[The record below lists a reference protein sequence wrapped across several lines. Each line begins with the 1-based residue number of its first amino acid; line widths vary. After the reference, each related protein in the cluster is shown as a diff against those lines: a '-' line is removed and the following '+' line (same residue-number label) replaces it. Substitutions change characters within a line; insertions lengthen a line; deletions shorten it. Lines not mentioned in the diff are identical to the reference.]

1 MKKLTNIIL
10 LFFAFFTAFS
20 QSKKK
25 KDIDAIKSMCGCFEI
40 EFNFAETFVLSN
52 NEDYQ
57 KSKIYK
63 AKALE
68 WGQLVEDSK
77 DKISIQHL
85 LIVGSKQFPT
95 VIKHWRQDWIYQNV
109 DLYRFFKENTWNYV
123 ELDKSAAKKAW
134 TQKVYQVDDSP
145 RYEGSARWVH
155 NNDKSY
161 WENFTYAPL
170 PRREYT
176 KRSDYNVMLR
186 GNRHE
191 IISGGWIHD
200 QDNKKIIRSN
210 SEDEPIAYEKGFS
223 TYTKV
228 DDERCIAAVKWWDK
242 NKLKW
247 KSIRSHWDEI
257 YALKST
263 LELNETVDGKRLY
276 TLLFNP
282 SLSDEKETKQI
293 IKSFIKNK
301 K

>member
-1 MKKLTNIIL
+1 MKKITNIFL
-10 LFFAFFTAFS
+10 LFFTIATVFS

-40 EFNFAETFVLSN
+40 EFNFAETFVLSDDK
-52 NEDYQ
+52 DYQ

-68 WGQLVEDSK
+68 WGQLVEDSRK
-77 DKISIQHL
+77 KISIQHL

-109 DLYRFFKENTWNYV
+109 DLYKFFKENTWDYV
-123 ELDKSAAKKAW
+123 KLEKSAAKKAW

-155 NNDKSY
+155 NNEKSY

-176 KRSDYNVMLR
+176 KRNDYNVMLR

-210 SEDEPIAYEKGFS
+210 NEDEPIAYEKGFS

-228 DDERCIAAVKWWDK
+228 DDERCIAAVKWWEK

-263 LELNETVDGKRLY
+263 LELNETVDGNRLY

-282 SLSDEKETKQI
+282 SLTDEKETKQI
-293 IKSFIKNK
+293 INSFIKNK

>member
-1 MKKLTNIIL
+1 
-10 LFFAFFTAFS
+10 
-20 QSKKK
+20 
-25 KDIDAIKSMCGCFEI
+25 
-40 EFNFAETFVLSN
+40 
-52 NEDYQ
+52 
-57 KSKIYK
+57 
-63 AKALE
+63 
-68 WGQLVEDSK
+68 
-77 DKISIQHL
+77 
-85 LIVGSKQFPT
+85 
-95 VIKHWRQDWIYQNV
+95 
-109 DLYRFFKENTWNYV
+109 
-123 ELDKSAAKKAW
+123 
-134 TQKVYQVDDSP
+134 
-145 RYEGSARWVH
+145 
-155 NNDKSY
+155 
-161 WENFTYAPL
+161 
-170 PRREYT
+170 
-176 KRSDYNVMLR
+176 MLR

-191 IISGGWIHD
+191 IISGRWIHD

-282 SLSDEKETKQI
+282 SLTDEKETKQI
-293 IKSFIKNK
+293 INSFIKNK

>member
-1 MKKLTNIIL
+1 MKKITNIFL
-10 LFFAFFTAFS
+10 LFFAFATVFS

-25 KDIDAIKSMCGCFEI
+25 KDIYAIKSMCGCFEI
-40 EFNFAETFVLSN
+40 EFNFAETFVLSDDK
-52 NEDYQ
+52 DYQ

-68 WGQLVEDSK
+68 WGQLVEDGK
-77 DKISIQHL
+77 KKISIQHL

-109 DLYRFFKENTWNYV
+109 DLYKFFKENTWDYV
-123 ELDKSAAKKAW
+123 KLEKSAAKKAW

-155 NNDKSY
+155 NNEKSY

-176 KRSDYNVMLR
+176 KRNDYNVMLR

-210 SEDEPIAYEKGFS
+210 NEDEPIAYEKGFS

-228 DDERCIAAVKWWDK
+228 DDERCIAAVKWWEK

-263 LELNETVDGKRLY
+263 LELNETVDGNRLY

-282 SLSDEKETKQI
+282 SLADEKETKQI
-293 IKSFIKNK
+293 INSFIKNK

>member
-1 MKKLTNIIL
+1 
-10 LFFAFFTAFS
+10 
-20 QSKKK
+20 
-25 KDIDAIKSMCGCFEI
+25 MCGCFEI
-40 EFNFAETFVLSN
+40 EFNFAETFVLIN
-52 NEDYQ
+52 DEDYQ
-57 KSKIYK
+57 KSKIYR

-123 ELDKSAAKKAW
+123 ELDKSDAKKAW

-200 QDNKKIIRSN
+200 QDNKKIMRSN

-263 LELNETVDGKRLY
+263 LELNETVDGNRLY

-282 SLSDEKETKQI
+282 SLTDEKETKQI
-293 IKSFIKNK
+293 INSFIKNK

>member
-1 MKKLTNIIL
+1 MKKITNIFL
-10 LFFAFFTAFS
+10 LFFTIATVFS

-40 EFNFAETFVLSN
+40 EFNFAETFVLSDDK
-52 NEDYQ
+52 DYQ

-68 WGQLVEDSK
+68 WGQLVEDSRK
-77 DKISIQHL
+77 KISIQHL

-109 DLYRFFKENTWNYV
+109 DLYKFFKENTWNYV
-123 ELDKSAAKKAW
+123 KLEKSAAKKAW

-155 NNDKSY
+155 NNEKSY

-176 KRSDYNVMLR
+176 KRNDYNVMLR

-210 SEDEPIAYEKGFS
+210 NEDEPIAYEKGFS

-228 DDERCIAAVKWWDK
+228 DDERCIAAVKWWEK

-263 LELNETVDGKRLY
+263 LELNETVDGNRLY

-282 SLSDEKETKQI
+282 SLTDEKETKQI
-293 IKSFIKNK
+293 INSFIKNK

>member
-1 MKKLTNIIL
+1 MKKITNIFL
-10 LFFAFFTAFS
+10 LFFTIATVFS

-40 EFNFAETFVLSN
+40 EFNFAETFVLSDDK
-52 NEDYQ
+52 DYQ

-77 DKISIQHL
+77 KKISIQHL

-109 DLYRFFKENTWNYV
+109 DLYKFFKENTWDYV
-123 ELDKSAAKKAW
+123 NLEKSAAKKAW

-155 NNDKSY
+155 NNEKSY

-176 KRSDYNVMLR
+176 KRNDYNVMLR

-210 SEDEPIAYEKGFS
+210 NEDEPIAYEKGFS

-228 DDERCIAAVKWWDK
+228 DDERCIAAVKWWEK

-263 LELNETVDGKRLY
+263 LELNETVDGNRLY

-282 SLSDEKETKQI
+282 SLTDEKETKQI
-293 IKSFIKNK
+293 INSFIKNK